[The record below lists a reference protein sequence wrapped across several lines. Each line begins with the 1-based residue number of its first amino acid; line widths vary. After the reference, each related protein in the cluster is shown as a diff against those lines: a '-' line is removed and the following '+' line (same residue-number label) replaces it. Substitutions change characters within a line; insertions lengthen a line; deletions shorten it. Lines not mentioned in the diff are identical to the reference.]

1 MGTCRTGE
9 WGGGVGVGYRKVT
22 THERERSG
30 YSTVSSINTYP
41 DPRFVFL
48 NPYGK
53 VLRPRDFMT

>member
-9 WGGGVGVGYRKVT
+9 WGGGVGVGCRKVT

-41 DPRFVFL
+41 DPRFVFS
-48 NPYGK
+48 
-53 VLRPRDFMT
+53 F